1 VTRLSIA
8 VLAHEEE
15 GSIARM
21 LASVVR
27 QTAWRA
33 RRAEDRELVVY
44 ANGCRDRTAEVA
56 RRFAEANPGVRVV
69 ETAERGK
76 SQAWNAVRGELRRDV
91 EWWIFADA
99 DVLLDWRAVERLL
112 AEGARSPSASVVSSM
127 TVASAR
133 YVPLSHRGC
142 LESSRIESER
152 WKDPRRMVSA
162 RLYAIR
168 REIAEAITLPPGLL
182 NEDLFLTR
190 LLGSER
196 IVRCRGARV
205 IAREP
210 AGLGDI
216 VRYQVRT
223 RIGSFQARAA
233 VGPPVDSNKS
243 ASHLRER
250 LRQYRRLS
258 WKALAGKLAWMP
270 LRLFVEW
277 RARRTRPEALDAGFW
292 MTIDSGKLVSRSGT
306 FGSRSRSGSDR

>member
-1 VTRLSIA
+1 MTPLSIA
-8 VLAHEEE
+8 VLAHDEE

-21 LASVVR
+21 LASVAR
-27 QTAWRA
+27 QTAWRS
-33 RRAEDRELVVY
+33 RRADERELVVY

-56 RRFAEANPGVRVV
+56 RAFAAEHPGVRVV
-69 ETAERGK
+69 ETTERGK
-76 SQAWNAVRGELRRDV
+76 SQAWNAVRAELRRDA

-99 DVLLDWRAVERLL
+99 DVLLDWRAIDRLL
-112 AEGARSPSASVVSSM
+112 DEGARSPGVAVVSSM

-133 YVPLSHRGC
+133 YVPLSRRGC

-168 REIAEAITLPPGLL
+168 RETAESLTLPPGLL

-210 AGLGDI
+210 ARLGDI

-243 ASHLRER
+243 AAHRRER

-277 RARRTRPEALDAGFW
+277 RARRVRPEALGAEFW
-292 MTIDSGKLVSRSGT
+292 MTVDSGKL
-306 FGSRSRSGSDR
+306 GSRSRSGPER